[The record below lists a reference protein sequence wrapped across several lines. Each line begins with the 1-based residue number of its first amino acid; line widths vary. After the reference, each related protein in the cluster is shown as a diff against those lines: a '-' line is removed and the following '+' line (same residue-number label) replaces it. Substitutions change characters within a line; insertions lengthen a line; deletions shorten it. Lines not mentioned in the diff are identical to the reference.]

1 MFLKIKDNFVNF
13 ELLGKTKEEVLIFM
27 KEKPLQ
33 LSSDLW
39 RYTLD
44 ESHFLKITVM
54 FIEFED
60 NKACHLSTRV
70 IYDNPLKKLMSWALP
85 TKERSIKI
93 N

>member
-27 KEKPLQ
+27 KEKPVQ
-33 LSSDLW
+33 LNSDLW

-44 ESHFLKITVM
+44 VSHFLKITVM

-70 IYDNPLKKLMSWALP
+70 IYSNPLKKLMLWHSQP
-85 TKERSIKI
+85 
-93 N
+93 